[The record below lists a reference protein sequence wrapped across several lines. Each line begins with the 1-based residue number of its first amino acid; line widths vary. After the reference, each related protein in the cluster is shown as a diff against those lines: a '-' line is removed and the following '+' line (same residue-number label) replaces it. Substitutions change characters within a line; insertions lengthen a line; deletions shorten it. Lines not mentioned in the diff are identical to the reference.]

1 MKGKSNNFNFNR
13 DFLFN
18 KYPEYFNSR
27 YFLLTIFLIIL
38 YSLYTLI
45 SIPLYIYYHL
55 FGDIGLL
62 ENNGENPISPSLKE
76 ENMNYFKINDISLF
90 WNIFNNIYI
99 IGLIIMSFLIL
110 NNQKFSHFSIL
121 IILQLIFIFS
131 YLMNCNITLIPHKS
145 SFAYTIFNL
154 MIIFSFISQII
165 YLITFI
171 YRKKNKKEKTVP
183 NNKETLIGKYSIN
196 NREMTID
203 SFVEE
208 IQLRMDMAKMKFN
221 SILIKLKLNKIF
233 KKIMFKPKDY
243 YFMKKDNQKEKIN
256 EHIIQNVKGYKSF
269 KNKDNVKSVDNSH
282 VSDNN
287 STTFDSS
294 VDNNYS
300 KLNEDSESSPLNI

>member
-1 MKGKSNNFNFNR
+1 
-13 DFLFN
+13 
-18 KYPEYFNSR
+18 
-27 YFLLTIFLIIL
+27 
-38 YSLYTLI
+38 
-45 SIPLYIYYHL
+45 
-55 FGDIGLL
+55 
-62 ENNGENPISPSLKE
+62 
-76 ENMNYFKINDISLF
+76 
-90 WNIFNNIYI
+90 
-99 IGLIIMSFLIL
+99 
-110 NNQKFSHFSIL
+110 
-121 IILQLIFIFS
+121 
-131 YLMNCNITLIPHKS
+131 MNCNITLIPHKS

-183 NNKETLIGKYSIN
+183 NNKETLIGKYTIN

-300 KLNEDSESSPLNI
+300 KLNEDSEFSPLNI

>member
-1 MKGKSNNFNFNR
+1 MKRKTNNFNS
-13 DFLFN
+13 DFFVT
-18 KYPEYFNSR
+18 KAPEYFNAR
-27 YFLLTIFLIIL
+27 YFLLTIFLVIL
-38 YSLYTLI
+38 YSLYTII
-45 SIPLYIYYHL
+45 SIPLYIYFHF
-55 FGDIGLL
+55 FGDLGLL
-62 ENNGENPISPSLKE
+62 DNNEEISNNPSLRE
-76 ENMNYFKINDISLF
+76 ENLNYYKINDISLF
-90 WNIFNNIYI
+90 WNIFNNIYT
-99 IGLIIMSFLIL
+99 IGLIIISFLIL

-183 NNKETLIGKYSIN
+183 NNKETLIGKYTIN

-203 SFVEE
+203 SFVDE
-208 IQLRMDMAKMKFN
+208 IQLRMDMAKIKFN

-269 KNKDNVKSVDNSH
+269 KNKDNVKSGDNSH
-282 VSDNN
+282 ISDNN